1 MLVLPGPSSVTGWR
15 RTPRAGC
22 LQQPQGDEVAGAPAL
37 HSCLVPPSGLG
48 LGLLM
53 GCACPHFAPS
63 LRLPG
68 LQASRPPSCPD
79 GWSSLP
85 LASPFSLW
93 APPLCLL
100 LRPCCLLSSAA
111 SPRNQ
116 GGSAGPQRPGELL
129 PQDLAPSAELQ
140 ASHTSKD
147 GLLALRGLFSRGKM
161 PGRHQKA

>member
-1 MLVLPGPSSVTGWR
+1 MLVLPGPSSVTCWR
-15 RTPRAGC
+15 RIPRAGC
-22 LQQPQGDEVAGAPAL
+22 LQQPRGGEVAGPPAL
-37 HSCLVPPSGLG
+37 HSCLVPPSGAQG
-48 LGLLM
+48 LRLLM
-53 GCACPHFAPS
+53 SCACLHFTPS
-63 LRLPG
+63 LCLPS

-116 GGSAGPQRPGELL
+116 GGSAGPQRL
-129 PQDLAPSAELQ
+129 PQGVATPGLSTKCRV
-140 ASHTSKD
+140 ASLPHEQGRLTSLK
-147 GLLALRGLFSRGKM
+147 GAF
-161 PGRHQKA
+161 Q